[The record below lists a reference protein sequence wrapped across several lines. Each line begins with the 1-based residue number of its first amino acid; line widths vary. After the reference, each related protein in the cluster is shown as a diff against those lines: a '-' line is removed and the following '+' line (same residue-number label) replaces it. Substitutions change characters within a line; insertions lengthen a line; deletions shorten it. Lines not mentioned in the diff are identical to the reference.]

1 MNARI
6 SLPLLFAV
14 LVTLLLSCGGKSDE
28 PRVDPSIENLTNPV
42 EMKYDVSI
50 HSTSPIN
57 VSFVATKGTEPNI
70 YRDGK
75 LVAQGNYSSEFQDR
89 LIRSLNTTF
98 SHKGRAFIFGILLSL
113 PHDGEST
120 SSTVSVVVKMYK
132 QGKSVQTFTKEIN
145 LTEESN
151 SAEEQFQLWATK

>member
-6 SLPLLFAV
+6 SLSLMVAV
-14 LVTLLLSCGGKSDE
+14 LAAFLFSCGGKRDD
-28 PRVDPSIENLTNPV
+28 PRLDPSIENLNNPV
-42 EMKYDVSI
+42 EMMYDVSI
-50 HSTSPIN
+50 HSTAPVN
-57 VSFVATKGTEPNI
+57 VSFVATKGSEPNI

-89 LIRSLNTTF
+89 LIRTLNTTF
-98 SHKGRAFIFGILLSL
+98 NHKGRAFIFGILLAL

-132 QGKSVQTFTKEIN
+132 QGKNTQTFTKEIH
-145 LTEESN
+145 LTSESN

>member
-6 SLPLLFAV
+6 FLSLLFAV
-14 LVTLLLSCGGKSDE
+14 LAPFLLSCGGKSDE

-75 LVAQGNYSSEFQDR
+75 LVAQGNYSSEFQDQ
-89 LIRSLNTTF
+89 LLRSLNTTF

-132 QGKSVQTFTKEIN
+132 QGKSVQTFTKEIH
-145 LTEESN
+145 LTEERN